1 MVVLIASA
9 TSLLEPQKTISQRP
23 KFPLGAHPWEQCALH
38 MRNNFFPFPLTSS
51 PTKALSEVLVLGSLL
66 KEQGAERV

>member
-38 MRNNFFPFPLTSS
+38 T
-51 PTKALSEVLVLGSLL
+51 GLL
-66 KEQGAERV
+66 LPPQPKDMNPYG